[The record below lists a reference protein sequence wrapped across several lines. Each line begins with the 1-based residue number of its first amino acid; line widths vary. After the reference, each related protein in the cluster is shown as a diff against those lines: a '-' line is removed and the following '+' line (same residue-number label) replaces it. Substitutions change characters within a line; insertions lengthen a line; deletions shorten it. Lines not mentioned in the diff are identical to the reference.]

1 MKVLGPFL
9 FLLTFNAFAGNSTTL
24 QLRAIVPVEYK
35 VQIKVNEEGPS
46 ASISSNQKKQTLL
59 PKFEVSKTEDSYLVS
74 IIHP

>member
-9 FLLTFNAFAGNSTTL
+9 FLFAFNAFAGSSTVL

-35 VQIKVNEEGPS
+35 VQIKVNEEGPV

-59 PKFEVSKTEDSYLVS
+59 PKFEVSKTEDSYLIS
-74 IIHP
+74 IVHP